1 MILHTDYKSSE
12 VWVIPSVLRLVRAA
26 LKTRNDHQGC
36 VAWPGLAL
44 TRKNNILNS
53 LDNVTAAVTHDTDDN
68 DEECWRKLARL
79 DSDDDSVG
87 AAATDDNVVTNQ
99 QDISKSVSG
108 AHNNDDDSPQLIV
121 HTASADNIITVQ
133 ILSSYQLLISLMKTW
148 TTWKEQSIS
157 MSKLNQEC
165 WVLKMGKMICCC
177 QRVYIKMKKQTF
189 LLLWFV
195 VVRSWSV
202 SITITL
208 VWRSGFIIS
217 VRISLL
223 QQPPLLSFLSETW
236 YSLVFIKYFLQ
247 NMNWFH
253 SCLILNKYK
262 STSSVEQLLEP
273 GN

>member
-1 MILHTDYKSSE
+1 MSRTVSSPFLMTLSHLISLFDIYTAAHQSRWRQYLHSLAEHHLAQSSYQHQDQKSSNQKLSPRTEILHTDYKSSE
-12 VWVIPSVLRLVRAA
+12 VWVIPPVLRLVRAA

-53 LDNVTAAVTHDTDDN
+53 LDNVTAADTHDTDDDD
-68 DEECWRKLARL
+68 DESWRKLARL

-121 HTASADNIITVQ
+121 HTASADNIVTVQ

-157 MSKLNQEC
+157 MSKLN
-165 WVLKMGKMICCC
+165 
-177 QRVYIKMKKQTF
+177 
-189 LLLWFV
+189 
-195 VVRSWSV
+195 
-202 SITITL
+202 
-208 VWRSGFIIS
+208 
-217 VRISLL
+217 
-223 QQPPLLSFLSETW
+223 
-236 YSLVFIKYFLQ
+236 
-247 NMNWFH
+247 
-253 SCLILNKYK
+253 
-262 STSSVEQLLEP
+262 
-273 GN
+273 